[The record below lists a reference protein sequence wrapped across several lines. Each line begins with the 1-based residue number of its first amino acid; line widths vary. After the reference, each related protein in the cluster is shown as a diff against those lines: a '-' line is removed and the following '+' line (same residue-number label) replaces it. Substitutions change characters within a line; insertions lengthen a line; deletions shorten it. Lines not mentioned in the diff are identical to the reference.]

1 MKSALLST
9 SLSDAQWTEHLP
21 SVCEIIAEL
30 LNNLNSSLS
39 FEQAVLAFCLP
50 RQSCHKEPGA
60 EDFPRP
66 ITNMAPSYFHRKIE
80 KK

>member
-39 FEQAVLAFCLP
+39 FEQGGWGLP
-50 RQSCHKEPGA
+50 PLQTWPPATFIK
-60 EDFPRP
+60 
-66 ITNMAPSYFHRKIE
+66 KIE
-80 KK
+80 EK